1 MLAKSKKSLK
11 SKTTPSGDEED
22 SANLKLRVSRIKM
35 MSYETYHH
43 QVNEREKSSGC
54 LTYITFISKQ
64 LLHNFLSHAVLL
76 SLFHPRQHC

>member
-11 SKTTPSGDEED
+11 SKKTPSGDEED

-54 LTYITFISKQ
+54 LT
-64 LLHNFLSHAVLL
+64 
-76 SLFHPRQHC
+76 